1 MFNILQIYPRKK
13 LVCVVLLACCQL
25 LYIVNSPRAL
35 VHAVHQSF
43 LLPPEMPDTS
53 GLSGLTGE
61 QPGLLPSSS
70 SFPTPAPPPLPS
82 INIERCQNTRKMIF
96 KSVTQVA
103 QFNGLISHE
112 SPVAQYFNSTG
123 HGISDVQVRF
133 VAQCSA
139 TNIQRKQC
147 EMRLIFLLGTV
158 QPRGMNINFSFI

>member
-70 SFPTPAPPPLPS
+70 SFPTPAPS
-82 INIERCQNTRKMIF
+82 INVERCQSMRKMIF

-103 QFNGLISHE
+103 QFNGLNSHE
-112 SPVAQYFNSTG
+112 SPVAQYFNSTDN
-123 HGISDVQVRF
+123 GISDVQVRC
-133 VAQCSA
+133 VAQCSQL
-139 TNIQRKQC
+139 TFNEGSVRC
-147 EMRLIFLLGTV
+147 G
-158 QPRGMNINFSFI
+158 